1 MTNNKQS
8 GDLLINI
15 DEASKITNYSL
26 SSLYSKTS
34 KNQIP
39 YTKKT
44 GSKRLWFNKEELL
57 KWRKKPSQNKKNK
70 VKNEMRDS
78 EKLTHA
84 QKVIIMLGMLEQWK
98 TSPIL
103 KPFRTTT
110 TTVNDEY
117 TMSNDNPRPMSEKEA
132 IITLAYY
139 NDWRRGDG
147 IPPPKPSEI
156 TEAIRVVIQKFKE
169 RTFDEHRESRNFD
182 DDNKEI
188 FKGD

>member
-1 MTNNKQS
+1 MSNNKQS

-57 KWRKKPSQNKKNK
+57 KWRKKPSQHKKNK
-70 VKNEMRDS
+70 VKNEMRES
-78 EKLTHA
+78 EKLTEP
-84 QKVIIMLGMLEQWK
+84 QKKLL
-98 TSPIL
+98 IL
-103 KPFRTTT
+103 ALRAHYGTTT
-110 TTVNDEY
+110 TTVNDKY
-117 TMSNDNPRPMSEKEA
+117 TMSNNNPRPMSEKEA

-156 TEAIRVVIQKFKE
+156 TEAIKVVIQKFKE

>member
-78 EKLTHA
+78 EKLTNA

-103 KPFRTTT
+103 KPFRTTNLDYGT
-110 TTVNDEY
+110 T
-117 TMSNDNPRPMSEKEA
+117 RPMSEKEA